1 MGCRRE
7 SRRTGAGGLGRPEP
21 DRVVAAVEDELARA
35 RVAFRGSLESSRA
48 WRAFTPNTRH
58 HDTTYWTML
67 SWLFAEPGMNRMTLV
82 DRVTE
87 YAGVSRSTAER
98 AVREA
103 RESGYVVDEPAGKEV
118 RYFLSDRLIAH
129 CIGFFR
135 DYMDL
140 ENIIR
145 ILGHG
150 NRR

>member
-1 MGCRRE
+1 ME
-7 SRRTGAGGLGRPEP
+7 RPDT
-21 DRVVAAVEDELARA
+21 DRVLAEDDELARA
-35 RVAFRGSLESSRA
+35 RVAYRGSLESSRA

-82 DRVTE
+82 DRITE

-103 RESGYVVDEPAGKEV
+103 RESGYVVDEPAGREV
-118 RYFLSDRLIAH
+118 LYSLSDATFEH
-129 CIGFFR
+129 CVDYFR

-140 ENIIR
+140 EKIIEH
-145 ILGHG
+145 LGYG
-150 NRR
+150 KK

>member
-1 MGCRRE
+1 MTAEPAE
-7 SRRTGAGGLGRPEP
+7 SEA
-21 DRVVAAVEDELARA
+21 ELARA
-35 RVAFRGSLESSRA
+35 RTAFRGSLESSRA

-82 DRVTE
+82 DRITE

-118 RYFLSDRLIAH
+118 RYYLSDRLFEH
-129 CIGFFR
+129 CMGFFR
-135 DYMDL
+135 EFMDL
-140 ENIIR
+140 EKIIEHF
-145 ILGHG
+145 GY
-150 NRR
+150 NTRR

>member
-1 MGCRRE
+1 MPAG
-7 SRRTGAGGLGRPEP
+7 GGGGLGQPGK
-21 DRVVAAVEDELARA
+21 VAMTGEELARA
-35 RVAFRGSLESSRA
+35 RVAYRGSLESSRA

-67 SWLFAEPGMNRMTLV
+67 SWLFAEPGLNRMTLV
-82 DRVTE
+82 DRITE

-118 RYFLSDRLIAH
+118 RYFLSDRLLAH
-129 CIGFFR
+129 CVRFFR

-140 ENIIR
+140 ESIIR
-145 ILGHG
+145 VLGHDHE
-150 NRR
+150 R